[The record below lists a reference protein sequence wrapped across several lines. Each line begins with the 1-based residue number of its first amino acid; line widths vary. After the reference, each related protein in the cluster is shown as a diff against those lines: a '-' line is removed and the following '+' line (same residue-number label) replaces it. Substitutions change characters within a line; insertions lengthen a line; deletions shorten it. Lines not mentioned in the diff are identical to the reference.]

1 MSRLAHGRLYA
12 ALVAA
17 FFFALPASAE
27 PFAAKVIGVVD
38 GDTLDVLQVAGESK
52 KPLRVRLVGIDAPEK
67 AQAFGAVAR
76 EQLSRLAYGR
86 MGSLSCRSE
95 ADRYGRALCVVRVD
109 GVDVG
114 QRMIELGLAW
124 HFKRY
129 AHTQPHEEAASYAVS
144 ESLAR
149 TAKSGLW
156 RDLGTAAM
164 PVPPWEWRKASAVD
178 SAHL

>member
-12 ALVAA
+12 AFVAA
-17 FFFALPASAE
+17 VFFAVPASAE
-27 PFAAKVIGVVD
+27 PFEAKVIGVID
-38 GDTLDVLQVAGESK
+38 GDTLDVLQIAGERK

-95 ADRYGRALCVVRVD
+95 AERYGRSLCLVRVD

-129 AHTQPHEEAASYAVS
+129 ANTQPREEAASYAAS

-149 TAKSGLW
+149 AAKLGLW
-156 RDLGTAAM
+156 RDLGTVAM
-164 PVPPWEWRKASAVD
+164 PVPPWEWRRATAAD